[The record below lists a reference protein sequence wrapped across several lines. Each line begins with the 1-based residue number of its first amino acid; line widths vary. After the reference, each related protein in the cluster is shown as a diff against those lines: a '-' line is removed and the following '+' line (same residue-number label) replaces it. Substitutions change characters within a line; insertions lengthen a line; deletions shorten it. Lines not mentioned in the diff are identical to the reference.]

1 MMAALYITLL
11 LLPVVSF
18 TQMVKTNE
26 NNIVVK
32 QSKVEVEP
40 TIIFSKGS
48 NKMTL
53 TFISIDSAMYVEI
66 SGSNLGSS
74 TVDKND
80 PAVFTLANDKKVVVK
95 SIGLQSF
102 QPDLKGNSYEHKYLI
117 NYQDLIALSE
127 YNLKSVRKYMFD
139 DYIDINVTGEKAN
152 QLKKQSQLFAQRL
165 KKSASAKM
173 VSNVNLQTIQ
183 QHIGDSVVFCGNVFI
198 TRVFKSARAKATI
211 LDFQYSLSAPK
222 ARAIIWEEDKDKF
235 ENLNRDAFYT
245 KKDVCITGVVYL
257 YDGIPYIKLTHQRQV
272 KVMPTAGKSL

>member
-1 MMAALYITLL
+1 MAALYITLL

-139 DYIDINVTGEKAN
+139 DFIDIDVTGEKAN

-165 KKSASAKM
+165 KKSASARM

>member
-1 MMAALYITLL
+1 MAALYITLL

-80 PAVFTLANDKKVVVK
+80 PAVFILANDKKVVVK

-102 QPDLKGNSYEHKYLI
+102 QPDLTGNSYEHKYLI

-139 DYIDINVTGEKAN
+139 DFIDIDVTGEKAN
-152 QLKKQSQLFAQRL
+152 KLKKQSQLFAQRL
-165 KKSASAKM
+165 KKSASARM